1 MHYSDMT
8 QDEFEELLE
17 EMVMMSGSYMMRK
30 SEIHLLDELQNLE
43 RDANNHDKARLIAL
57 SERYQ

>member
-1 MHYSDMT
+1 MHYADMT

-17 EMVMMSGSYMMRK
+17 EMVMASGSYMMRK
-30 SEIHLLDELQNLE
+30 SEIHLLDELQNLD

-57 SERYQ
+57 SERYA